1 MYECVWCEWK
11 NVICYLFYWYMYV
24 RNVYNLDFVD
34 NYMMISVILVVLFID
49 IEN

>member
-1 MYECVWCEWK
+1 MCECVWCEWK
-11 NVICYLFYWYMYV
+11 NVICYLFYWYV

>member
-1 MYECVWCEWK
+1 MCECVWFEWK
-11 NVICYLFYWYMYV
+11 NVICYLFYSYV
-24 RNVYNLDFVD
+24 WNKYNLDFVD

>member
-1 MYECVWCEWK
+1 MCECVWCEWK
-11 NVICYLFYWYMYV
+11 NVICYLFYLYV
-24 RNVYNLDFVD
+24 WNKYNLDFVD